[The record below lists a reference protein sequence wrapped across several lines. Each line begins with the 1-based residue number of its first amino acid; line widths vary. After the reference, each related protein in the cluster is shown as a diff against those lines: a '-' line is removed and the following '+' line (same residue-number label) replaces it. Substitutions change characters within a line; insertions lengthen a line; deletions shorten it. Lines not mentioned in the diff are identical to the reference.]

1 MSDLQVAATP
11 TDAQQQTP
19 SVREG
24 GTELR
29 RLFLLRPDVV
39 FLNHG
44 SFGACPR
51 PVFEVY
57 QQWQQELEHQ
67 PVEFLGRRFNDLLR
81 TARESL
87 AAYVN
92 ADPDDLVYLP
102 NATTGLNV
110 VARSLPLQAGDEV
123 LSTDHEYGAM
133 ERTWRF
139 VCEKLGAR
147 YITQQLLPP
156 FKSAEQVVEAIWRGV
171 TARTRAIFLSHIT
184 SPTAIIL
191 PVAELVR
198 RARAAGIFTVID
210 GAHALGQIPLDLA
223 ALGADFYTGNCH
235 KWLCAPK
242 GAAFLHAR
250 REMQS
255 LLEPLVVS
263 WGWRSETP
271 GPSRFIDEQQ
281 WQGTRDI
288 AAYLSVPA
296 AIQFQADHHWP
307 RVQAHCHALV
317 QAARQAIGSLTG
329 LAPLTPDSPS
339 WYAQMVTLPL
349 PAGADGRR
357 PADTQHPA
365 AKALQRRLYDE
376 FAIEVPILAWRE
388 RPFVRVSIQAY
399 NTQADVDALVTALA
413 TLLDLQAGD
422 PAPTGQ
428 SVAPTQR
435 THDIRRTNDV
445 RRTDDVRKSKGGEKQ
460 P

>member
-1 MSDLQVAATP
+1 MASKGWRNDGMNELQVETMP
-11 TDAQQQTP
+11 MDPQQGT
-19 SVREG
+19 SSIRDG
-24 GTELR
+24 GTDLR
-29 RLFLLRPDVV
+29 RLFLLRPDIV

-51 PVFEVY
+51 PVFEAY
-57 QQWQQELEHQ
+57 QQWQQKLEHQ
-67 PVEFLGRRFNDLLR
+67 PVEFLSRRFRDLLR
-81 TARESL
+81 TAREPL
-87 AAYVN
+87 AAYLNV
-92 ADPDDLVYLP
+92 DLGDLVYLP

-139 VCEKLGAR
+139 VCEKRRAR
-147 YITQQLLPP
+147 YITQHLSLP
-156 FKSAEQVVEAIWRGV
+156 FESAEQIVEAVWSGI
-171 TARTRAIFLSHIT
+171 TARTRVLFLSHIT

-191 PVAELVR
+191 PVTELVR
-198 RARAAGIFTVID
+198 RARAAGILTVID
-210 GAHALGQIPLDLA
+210 GAHALGQIPIDLT

-242 GAAFLHAR
+242 GAAFLYAR
-250 REMQS
+250 REVQS

-296 AIQFQADHHWP
+296 AIQFQADNDWP
-307 RVQAHCHALV
+307 QVQARCHAL
-317 QAARQAIGSLTG
+317 AKTARQAIGSLTG

-349 PAGADGRR
+349 PASADRR
-357 PADTQHPA
+357 HPADTQRPPD
-365 AKALQRRLYDE
+365 KVLQRRLYEE
-376 FAIEVPILAWRE
+376 FAIEVPILVWRG
-388 RPFVRVSIQAY
+388 RPFVRVSIQGY

-413 TLLDLQAGD
+413 TLLQAS
-422 PAPTGQ
+422 Q
-428 SVAPTQR
+428 
-435 THDIRRTNDV
+435 
-445 RRTDDVRKSKGGEKQ
+445 
-460 P
+460 